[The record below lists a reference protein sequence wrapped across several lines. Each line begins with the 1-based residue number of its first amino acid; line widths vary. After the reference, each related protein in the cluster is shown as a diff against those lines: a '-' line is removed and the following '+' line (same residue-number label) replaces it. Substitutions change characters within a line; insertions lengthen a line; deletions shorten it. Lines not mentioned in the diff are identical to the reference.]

1 MKNKIKRV
9 CALLL
14 AIMMLMTTL
23 SANVFAGTIF
33 TGTKEDTIYLSW
45 QYYEY
50 DKTNKSYTAVSALE
64 EGKTYAARL
73 MFHNNP
79 ADEEQTIVGAS
90 LHTEYDVEVV
100 NIPDAGEATKRS
112 VFCKLAA
119 SFTPNND
126 GNGLLIA
133 TYATADGFWD
143 DGDIVT
149 DGYFFEARFTA
160 KKAATS
166 EELKTLFK
174 VSNESR
180 MFDVNKRSF
189 TIVECPAFV
198 ARVKDG
204 AADFFPTTT
213 AAKIAENL
221 VGEYIDENGNAT
233 AVSGIT
239 VTLPATGLV
248 EGKNVV
254 TASYNGYTCD
264 VTITVKPDTMTGIS
278 ITHEPNMSYNSG
290 DKLNLT
296 GLVVSAQYA
305 SGNTVELGSGV
316 YATDPAK
323 NTELT
328 VAEHNGKRITV
339 TVGSFTA
346 ETTGVLTVSPAN
358 ISGASIEDVGP
369 FEYTGEQI
377 KPEPAVSLN
386 GKELVKDTDY
396 TLSYDNNTNVTTEA
410 KVIVTAAG
418 TEYTGSAE
426 KTFEITK
433 ATGKL
438 TLKVNNEENAVTIT
452 YGDSITFTDGNG
464 IAIGGGNP
472 SDVVIYYK
480 TTDESTGTV
489 YDSTSTQLNV
499 GAYTFWAVR
508 SADDNHEAATS
519 NEVVVTIVPRTVTNP
534 ALTIEGFAKGSRKSD
549 LTFTNVTANLETP
562 TGYNCYEGTEATGN
576 PDNAGNFK
584 VGTTYSI
591 AITLHPAANYAF
603 DELDPGYLTVTIN
616 GGEEQEAKIEK
627 GPEFNGVSEYQ
638 AVVTATT
645 ADKDEPTLDLKD
657 LSATYGDKLLNLKL
671 DSCSASFN
679 GQPVEGTFA
688 WADEY
693 NAETPVG
700 DAGEQTFNVVFTP
713 AQQEVYATVTGTV
726 KVNVAKKQITFTKS
740 DYEWKSINDD
750 PYTLDD
756 YKAMCFQYDKNEHG
770 IEPTCTNND
779 ISDLVEFEVSSNN
792 KSTNVIAATVTA
804 KVLLK
809 DKYAKNYKF
818 DKDNTNI
825 QSATLKVLPIV
836 VNYDGE
842 YAHSVEVCYTTSSVD
857 IPLSAFGLPDEV
869 LNDTNNK
876 YWMRTDAVVAGDV
889 DVISGTPTS
898 FDEANRTLT
907 LNLKSSLTK
916 DDAGKTAS
924 VTLGLKVNNY
934 ETINPGVEEIAG
946 GEDKLF
952 ILKLT
957 VKIIEKEDAGLE
969 VFGIPKTMVYGDTV
983 RAGSPDGYYYTVK
996 KEGKN
1001 ATFSA
1006 MISDTAVVAFD
1017 DDEGLAAKGVGTA
1030 TITCTYESDTTFATK
1045 TFTINV
1051 TPKGLTANVSH
1062 DPITYGDAAPTTGYS
1077 VEFEG
1082 LVNNNEIAEDA
1093 YTVDTEYTKGCK
1105 VDNYKFTC
1113 VLDTDK
1119 IKNYTIG
1126 NVTGEL
1132 VVNPKSIAAPSVTIN
1147 NPTDKTYTGSP
1158 CVQGVSVKDSEAKLT
1173 VDDISVTYENNINV
1187 GTATIIYT
1195 GKNNYTGEIRK
1206 NFKIT
1211 EASITDDMIANIP
1224 SVTYDTKAHTPEV
1237 TVTFNGSKLTD
1248 ADYTVSYS
1256 EDCINAGTATVTV
1269 TGKGNF
1275 TGTAS
1280 KTFTINKAGLT
1291 LNPCTIS
1298 ELCTE
1303 TDLKTR
1309 TLPSDFFLAGETET
1323 GFSIKLTAVEGG
1335 DDIFAVAPAV
1345 VEGENKIT
1353 FRLKNEVGA
1362 ATFTVTVT
1370 PVSGNYNG
1378 GSYALTISTHDRT
1391 DVSGS
1396 ISFPDGSAVYTG
1408 TGIKYENATISGYS
1422 GTLRYGYTPNAS
1434 TGASLDASGLPLTV
1448 GTYTVAV
1455 TFNSDASFGYK
1466 TATFT
1471 ITKATPTGTPGYTK
1485 LETSGKTLADA
1496 KLTVGTIRPAGT
1508 IAWDLP
1514 LTTVLEDGK
1523 AYAWTFTPNDTH
1535 NYTILTGTLVP
1546 YVDDGMDYIPGVIG
1560 GNTGS
1565 FNFHDV
1571 SRLDYFYDAV
1581 KWAAENGIASGTGRY
1596 TFSPNAV
1603 CTRAQTVTFLWRAAG
1618 SPLPRYRVC
1627 PFTDV
1632 QPSDYYYNAVLWA
1645 VEQGITTGLNA
1656 TTFGPDVTVTR
1667 GQVATFLYR
1676 AASAAKPST
1685 FNPFTD
1691 VKTTAYNYNAILWA
1705 YDNRITTGTSDTT
1718 FSPDAYCT
1726 RAQIVTFLYRYYQ
1739 GR

>member
-1 MKNKIKRV
+1 
-9 CALLL
+9 
-14 AIMMLMTTL
+14 MMLMTTL

-180 MFDVNKRSF
+180 MFDVNKRLF

-616 GGEEQEAKIEK
+616 GEEQKAKIEK

-836 VNYDGE
+836 VEGTGE

-898 FDEANRTLT
+898 FVEATRTLT
-907 LNLKSSLTK
+907 LNLASLTK

-934 ETINPGVEEIAG
+934 ETTNTGVEEIAG
-946 GEDKLF
+946 GEEKLF

-1062 DPITYGDAAPTTGYS
+1062 DPIIYGDAAPTTGYS

-1082 LVNNNEIAEDA
+1082 LVNNDEIAEDA

-1147 NPTDKTYTGSP
+1147 DPTDKTYTGSP

-1224 SVTYDTKAHTPEV
+1224 SVTYNTKPHTPEV
-1237 TVTFNGSKLTD
+1237 TVTFEGSPLEAGK
-1248 ADYTVSYS
+1248 DYDVAYTNNIY
-1256 EDCINAGTATVTV
+1256 AGTATVTV

-1280 KTFTINKAGLT
+1280 KNFAIAQAYLSVENQTVTHFR
-1291 LNPCTIS
+1291 
-1298 ELCTE
+1298 TE
-1303 TDLKTR
+1303 TDAKSYAV
-1309 TLPSDFFLAGETET
+1309 PADMFLADEKET
-1323 GFSIKLTAVEGG
+1323 GFTITVTDYDG
-1335 DDIFAVAPAV
+1335 DEIFTTAPAV
-1345 VEGENKIT
+1345 NGTNVNYQLNGTVGTAFVEVKVKPDSSNYANASFTLTFVVNDKEN
-1353 FRLKNEVGA
+1353 
-1362 ATFTVTVT
+1362 
-1370 PVSGNYNG
+1370 
-1378 GSYALTISTHDRT
+1378 
-1391 DVSGS
+1391 VSGS

-1523 AYAWTFTPNDTH
+1523 AYAWTFTPADTH

-1581 KWAAENGIASGTGRY
+1581 KWAAENGIASGTGRH

-1632 QPSDYYYNAVLWA
+1632 KPSDYYYNAVLWA

-1691 VKTTAYNYNAILWA
+1691 VKTTAYNYDAILWA

>member
-1 MKNKIKRV
+1 MKVRLKRV
-9 CALLL
+9 LALLL
-14 AIMMLMTTL
+14 AAAMLASFCSVT
-23 SANVFAGTIF
+23 VFAGEVAK
-33 TGTKEDTIYLSW
+33 GTNGKTIYLNW
-45 QYYEY
+45 TYYS
-50 DKTNKSYTAVSALE
+50 DKKVTNKVDSLEADTEYYARLGFSGNPIDQGALASICSFSLYGSFDTEKIEAESILSGDVTIQKNIIGNEFNLQWASPDGIINEDEELLAQGCLARICFKTKRAVS
-64 EGKTYAARL
+64 
-73 MFHNNP
+73 
-79 ADEEQTIVGAS
+79 
-90 LHTEYDVEVV
+90 
-100 NIPDAGEATKRS
+100 
-112 VFCKLAA
+112 
-119 SFTPNND
+119 
-126 GNGLLIA
+126 
-133 TYATADGFWD
+133 
-143 DGDIVT
+143 
-149 DGYFFEARFTA
+149 
-160 KKAATS
+160 S
-166 EELKTLFK
+166 EELHGLFK
-174 VSNESR
+174 VNAKLSSGEETNIGDGVIGNPR
-180 MFDVNKRSF
+180 LF

-198 ARVKDG
+198 ARLADN
-204 AADFFPTTT
+204 APDFFPTTT
-213 AAKIAENL
+213 AEKIAENL

-233 AVSGIT
+233 AVSNFT

-426 KTFEITK
+426 KNFEIKK

-464 IAIGGGNP
+464 IAIGTDITIHYQMGE
-472 SDVVIYYK
+472 
-480 TTDESTGTV
+480 TTDAV
-489 YDSTSTQLNV
+489 YDTATTQLNV
-499 GAYTFWAVR
+499 GTYTFWAVR
-508 SADDNHEAATS
+508 SGDANHDEATS
-519 NEVVVTIVPRTVTNP
+519 NKVVVIIKQRNIASLDITVADQTYSGAAVKPDVTVRHGNIVLNEIDDYTLSGYDGNVNVTDNASVNVTGTGNYNGEATLTFKINPKNLGDISNSFTSIANLPDKGYTGEQIKPEVTEKTITIDSDTLEVRRDYEIIYGENTNAGTATVTVKPVDGSNYTFTQFTHEFQITKVKIQIVGADFIVAPLYEEEFDGTTTGGDPVPYFTYDGNEHGVKFVFNSTKVYNGKTLDQLINVAYVEKTYIGPVEQEWKYKAKDVATYNARVEFTPVDTENYEIYGANFKNLTWKIMPATITVNP
-534 ALTIEGFAKGSRKSD
+534 ADVPSLNVLCSELVNDEKRDYDYDLSWLGAVPSTVEIPSYEKFSYEALDTSALPK
-549 LTFTNVTANLETP
+549 LTFKNVTALAAGETGKV
-562 TGYNCYEGTEATGN
+562 TLLVKFRNYEDVTLTVDVNYINKKTVELTVADVEAVYGETYAPVVLLDGK
-576 PDNAGNFK
+576 D
-584 VGTTYSI
+584 VTTDCTITYS
-591 AITLHPAANYAF
+591 P
-603 DELDPGYLTVTIN
+603 
-616 GGEEQEAKIEK
+616 
-627 GPEFNGVSEYQ
+627 
-638 AVVTATT
+638 
-645 ADKDEPTLDLKD
+645 
-657 LSATYGDKLLNLKL
+657 SAPK
-671 DSCSASFN
+671 
-679 GQPVEGTFA
+679 
-688 WADEY
+688 
-693 NAETPVG
+693 
-700 DAGEQTFNVVFTP
+700 NV
-713 AQQEVYATVTGTV
+713 
-726 KVNVAKKQITFTKS
+726 
-740 DYEWKSINDD
+740 
-750 PYTLDD
+750 
-756 YKAMCFQYDKNEHG
+756 
-770 IEPTCTNND
+770 
-779 ISDLVEFEVSSNN
+779 
-792 KSTNVIAATVTA
+792 
-804 KVLLK
+804 
-809 DKYAKNYKF
+809 
-818 DKDNTNI
+818 
-825 QSATLKVLPIV
+825 
-836 VNYDGE
+836 GE
-842 YAHSVEVCYTTSSVD
+842 YTITVSYSDSVAEGEY
-857 IPLSAFGLPDEV
+857 
-869 LNDTNNK
+869 
-876 YWMRTDAVVAGDV
+876 
-889 DVISGTPTS
+889 
-898 FDEANRTLT
+898 
-907 LNLKSSLTK
+907 
-916 DDAGKTAS
+916 
-924 VTLGLKVNNY
+924 
-934 ETINPGVEEIAG
+934 PGH
-946 GEDKLF
+946 
-952 ILKLT
+952 
-957 VKIIEKEDAGLE
+957 
-969 VFGIPKTMVYGDTV
+969 
-983 RAGSPDGYYYTVK
+983 
-996 KEGKN
+996 
-1001 ATFSA
+1001 
-1006 MISDTAVVAFD
+1006 
-1017 DDEGLAAKGVGTA
+1017 VGTA
-1030 TITCTYESDTTFATK
+1030 TAK
-1045 TFTINV
+1045 LTI

-1062 DPITYGDAAPTTGYS
+1062 DPIIYGDAAPTTGYS

-1082 LVNNNEIAEDA
+1082 LVNNDEIAEDA

-1147 NPTDKTYTGSP
+1147 DPTDKTYTGSP

-1211 EASITDDMIANIP
+1211 EASITDDMIANIS
-1224 SVTYDTKAHTPEV
+1224 SVTYNTRAHTPEV
-1237 TVTFNGSKLTD
+1237 TVAISGRTLEADK
-1248 ADYTVSYS
+1248 DYTVSYAS
-1256 EDCINAGTATVTV
+1256 NINAGTATVTV

-1408 TGIKYENATISGYS
+1408 TGIKYENATISGHS

-1523 AYAWTFTPNDTH
+1523 AYAWTFTPADTH

-1571 SRLDYFYDAV
+1571 SRFDYFYDAV

-1632 QPSDYYYNAVLWA
+1632 NPRDYYYDAVLWA

-1676 AASAAKPST
+1676 AASAAKPNT
-1685 FNPFTD
+1685 FSPFTD

-1726 RAQIVTFLYRYYQ
+1726 RAQIVTFLYRTMK
-1739 GR
+1739 

>member
-1 MKNKIKRV
+1 MKRIISLILTVALILSIAILPAAANDKPDVELDVVSFTDDGNTFKEVAPGKESYSKGDKIAVRIRFV
-9 CALLL
+9 NDGTERYLSNYDFFVSYDATALKPYTFTSGRKTIGPAVSPDASAMVESKQTEIGKVLIKGINFNVTIPANETATL
-14 AIMMLMTTL
+14 AWIMFTVENETGAEEVETAAYDVSLYGEDNEIGFYIEDVDFAPIEGIAYNGKKTQVSVNGVAPTIGKVTIAPNATTGYASGEEFTL
-23 SANVFAGTIF
+23 SAESGSGKDITSFVSFKIQKEGTDYPANAGLTIDGAKLKVESTGVLANAGTYTVVAVPNGSDCTGSESAEF
-33 TGTKEDTIYLSW
+33 TITQKTITAPTVTIVGFGKGVAVGDVKYSANDLNAVPLW
-45 QYYEY
+45 YEGEG
-50 DKTNKSYTAVSALE
+50 DPSTLTAVSAAD
-64 EGKTYAARL
+64 KFKADTTYTL
-73 MFHNNP
+73 VLTLTP
-79 ADEEQTIVGAS
+79 A
-90 LHTEYDVEVV
+90 
-100 NIPDAGEATKRS
+100 
-112 VFCKLAA
+112 
-119 SFTPNND
+119 ND
-126 GNGLLIA
+126 NYVL
-133 TYATADGFWD
+133 D
-143 DGDIVT
+143 
-149 DGYFFEARFTA
+149 
-160 KKAATS
+160 S
-166 EELKTLFK
+166 
-174 VSNESR
+174 
-180 MFDVNKRSF
+180 
-189 TIVECPAFV
+189 
-198 ARVKDG
+198 
-204 AADFFPTTT
+204 
-213 AAKIAENL
+213 
-221 VGEYIDENGNAT
+221 
-233 AVSGIT
+233 
-239 VTLPATGLV
+239 
-248 EGKNVV
+248 
-254 TASYNGYTCD
+254 
-264 VTITVKPDTMTGIS
+264 DT
-278 ITHEPNMSYNSG
+278 
-290 DKLNLT
+290 
-296 GLVVSAQYA
+296 
-305 SGNTVELGSGV
+305 
-316 YATDPAK
+316 
-323 NTELT
+323 
-328 VAEHNGKRITV
+328 TV
-339 TVGSFTA
+339 TVKNF
-346 ETTGVLTVSPAN
+346 
-358 ISGASIEDVGP
+358 
-369 FEYTGEQI
+369 GE
-377 KPEPAVSLN
+377 E
-386 GKELVKDTDY
+386 
-396 TLSYDNNTNVTTEA
+396 
-410 KVIVTAAG
+410 
-418 TEYTGSAE
+418 
-426 KTFEITK
+426 
-433 ATGKL
+433 
-438 TLKVNNEENAVTIT
+438 
-452 YGDSITFTDGNG
+452 
-464 IAIGGGNP
+464 
-472 SDVVIYYK
+472 
-480 TTDESTGTV
+480 
-489 YDSTSTQLNV
+489 
-499 GAYTFWAVR
+499 
-508 SADDNHEAATS
+508 
-519 NEVVVTIVPRTVTNP
+519 RTV
-534 ALTIEGFAKGSRKSD
+534 ALNSGVAVIAAK
-549 LTFTNVTANLETP
+549 
-562 TGYNCYEGTEATGN
+562 
-576 PDNAGNFK
+576 
-584 VGTTYSI
+584 
-591 AITLHPAANYAF
+591 
-603 DELDPGYLTVTIN
+603 
-616 GGEEQEAKIEK
+616 
-627 GPEFNGVSEYQ
+627 
-638 AVVTATT
+638 T

-809 DKYAKNYKF
+809 DEYAKNYKF

-842 YAHSVEVCYTTSSVD
+842 YVHSVEVCYTTSSVD
-857 IPLSAFGLPDEV
+857 IPLSEFGLPDEV

-952 ILKLT
+952 ILKLN
-957 VKIIEKEDAGLE
+957 VKIIEKEDAGLTIT
-969 VFGIPKTMVYGDTV
+969 GIPESLVYG
-983 RAGSPDGYYYTVK
+983 
-996 KEGKN
+996 E
-1001 ATFSA
+1001 SA
-1006 MISDTAVVAFD
+1006 EWSYNVTNPGENGRISDSVTPAGILNNDPHKLTAI
-1017 DDEGLAAKGVGTA
+1017 GVGEATV
-1030 TITCTYESDTTFATK
+1030 TITYSSDTTYAQEK
-1045 TFTINV
+1045 FTITV
-1051 TPKGLTANVSH
+1051 TPKPLTAAVSH
-1062 DPITYGDAAPTTGYS
+1062 APITYGDPAPTEGYT
-1077 VEFEG
+1077 VEFNG
-1082 LVNNNEIAEDA
+1082 LLTGDVLADTD
-1093 YTVDTEYTKGCK
+1093 YTVGTA
-1105 VDNYKFTC
+1105 YKQGDPVGKYAFTC
-1113 VLDTDK
+1113 VLNSETV
-1119 IKNYTIG
+1119 KNYKLDTV
-1126 NVTGEL
+1126 NGEL
-1132 VVNPKSIAAPSVTIN
+1132 VVNKKELTDGDVTVTVLGETPVYDGSEKKPAVEVKYGETTLAAADYTVSYSNNVNAGVNTASVT
-1147 NPTDKTYTGSP
+1147 
-1158 CVQGVSVKDSEAKLT
+1158 
-1173 VDDISVTYENNINV
+1173 VTSNDNSSYKF
-1187 GTATIIYT
+1187 TAT
-1195 GKNNYTGEIRK
+1195 K
-1206 NFKIT
+1206 NFTI
-1211 EASITDDMIANIP
+1211 APAPISGAMIVNIP

-1248 ADYTVSYS
+1248 ADYTVSYG
-1256 EDCINAGTATVTV
+1256 EDCINAGTVTVTV
-1269 TGKGNF
+1269 TAKENGNF
-1275 TGTAS
+1275 TGM
-1280 KTFTINKAGLT
+1280 KTTTFEIKKANLT
-1291 LNPCTIS
+1291 LSPYTIS
-1298 ELCTE
+1298 KLCTE
-1303 TDLKTR
+1303 TEATTE

-1323 GFSIKLTAVEGG
+1323 GFSIALSVRNVL
-1335 DDIFAVAPAV
+1335 DIFAKEPEV
-1345 VEGENKIT
+1345 VSGENKIT
-1353 FRLKNEVGA
+1353 YQLNGKVGEA
-1362 ATFTVTVT
+1362 SYFVTVT
-1370 PVSGNYNG
+1370 PVSHNYNVG
-1378 GSYALTISTHDRT
+1378 EYDLKIETYDRT
-1391 DVSGS
+1391 NISGS

-1485 LETSGKTLADA
+1485 LESSGKTLADA
-1496 KLTVGTIRPAGT
+1496 KLNVGTIRPAGT

-1571 SRLDYFYDAV
+1571 SRFDYFYDAV

-1632 QPSDYYYNAVLWA
+1632 NPRDYYYDAVLWA

-1676 AASAAKPST
+1676 AASAAKPNT
-1685 FNPFTD
+1685 FSPFTD
-1691 VKTTAYNYNAILWA
+1691 VKTTAYNYDAILWA

>member
-79 ADEEQTIVGAS
+79 ANEEQTIVGAS

-616 GGEEQEAKIEK
+616 GEEQKAKIEK

-836 VNYDGE
+836 VEGTGE

-898 FDEANRTLT
+898 FVEATRTLT
-907 LNLKSSLTK
+907 LNLASLTK

-934 ETINPGVEEIAG
+934 ETTNTGVEEIAG
-946 GEDKLF
+946 GEEKLF

-1062 DPITYGDAAPTTGYS
+1062 DPIIYGDAAPTTGYS

-1082 LVNNNEIAEDA
+1082 LVNNDEIAEDA

-1147 NPTDKTYTGSP
+1147 DPTDKTYTGSP

-1224 SVTYDTKAHTPEV
+1224 SVTYNTKPHTPEV
-1237 TVTFNGSKLTD
+1237 TVTFEGSPLEAGK
-1248 ADYTVSYS
+1248 DYDVAYTNNIY
-1256 EDCINAGTATVTV
+1256 AGTATVTV

-1280 KTFTINKAGLT
+1280 KNFAIAQAYLSVENQTVTHFR
-1291 LNPCTIS
+1291 
-1298 ELCTE
+1298 TE
-1303 TDLKTR
+1303 TDAKSYAV
-1309 TLPSDFFLAGETET
+1309 PADMFLADEKET
-1323 GFSIKLTAVEGG
+1323 GFTITVTDYDG
-1335 DDIFAVAPAV
+1335 DEIFTTAPAV
-1345 VEGENKIT
+1345 NGTNVNYQLNGTVGTAFVEVKVKPDSSNYANASFTLTFVVNDKEN
-1353 FRLKNEVGA
+1353 
-1362 ATFTVTVT
+1362 
-1370 PVSGNYNG
+1370 
-1378 GSYALTISTHDRT
+1378 
-1391 DVSGS
+1391 VSGS

-1485 LETSGKTLADA
+1485 LETNGKTLADA

-1632 QPSDYYYNAVLWA
+1632 KPSDYYYNAVLWA

-1691 VKTTAYNYNAILWA
+1691 VKTTAYNYDAILWA

>member
-1 MKNKIKRV
+1 MKRV
-9 CALLL
+9 ISLVL
-14 AIMMLMTTL
+14 AILMLVTVTAVPVSAAEKEASISLSVVPVTIENKTMTEITGEGHEYTADSYFLVKVNLENGAAERYIQGVQLSVNYDPDAVVPYRFNSSSGSVGYGIAPAGFSGSVESAITSEGTVQIGLMTSGWIYVDANATAHIASFLFQVKSTAETGSYEFAINTEAETIIEALVDPDGTRTAYIDCDYSEAKYDLAIKGATPTLASVSIDETEAEYASGKELTL
-23 SANVFAGTIF
+23 SAKSASDKDLTDFVTFTIKDY
-33 TGTKEDTIYLSW
+33 TGDGLAI
-45 QYYEY
+45 
-50 DKTNKSYTAVSALE
+50 DGNKLTVSAE
-64 EGKTYAARL
+64 
-73 MFHNNP
+73 NP
-79 ADEEQTIVGAS
+79 ANVGIY
-90 LHTEYDVEVV
+90 TVV
-100 NIPDAGEATKRS
+100 ATPDGTN
-112 VFCKLAA
+112 CKLAEGA
-119 SFTPNND
+119 SAPE
-126 GNGLLIA
+126 A
-133 TYATADGFWD
+133 T
-143 DGDIVT
+143 
-149 DGYFFEARFTA
+149 
-160 KKAATS
+160 
-166 EELKTLFK
+166 
-174 VSNESR
+174 
-180 MFDVNKRSF
+180 F
-189 TIVECPAFV
+189 TIIP
-198 ARVKDG
+198 K
-204 AADFFPTTT
+204 
-213 AAKIAENL
+213 KI
-221 VGEYIDENGNAT
+221 
-233 AVSGIT
+233 
-239 VTLPATGLV
+239 
-248 EGKNVV
+248 
-254 TASYNGYTCD
+254 
-264 VTITVKPDTMTGIS
+264 
-278 ITHEPNMSYNSG
+278 
-290 DKLNLT
+290 
-296 GLVVSAQYA
+296 
-305 SGNTVELGSGV
+305 
-316 YATDPAK
+316 
-323 NTELT
+323 
-328 VAEHNGKRITV
+328 
-339 TVGSFTA
+339 
-346 ETTGVLTVSPAN
+346 
-358 ISGASIEDVGP
+358 
-369 FEYTGEQI
+369 
-377 KPEPAVSLN
+377 
-386 GKELVKDTDY
+386 
-396 TLSYDNNTNVTTEA
+396 
-410 KVIVTAAG
+410 
-418 TEYTGSAE
+418 
-426 KTFEITK
+426 
-433 ATGKL
+433 
-438 TLKVNNEENAVTIT
+438 
-452 YGDSITFTDGNG
+452 
-464 IAIGGGNP
+464 
-472 SDVVIYYK
+472 
-480 TTDESTGTV
+480 
-489 YDSTSTQLNV
+489 
-499 GAYTFWAVR
+499 
-508 SADDNHEAATS
+508 
-519 NEVVVTIVPRTVTNP
+519 TNP
-534 ALTIEGFAKGSRKSD
+534 KVAITGFAKGNDIHWD
-549 LTFTNVTANLETP
+549 LKIEPKDTAGLISN
-562 TGYNCYEGTEATGN
+562 GVNCYEGPEVTDKPTNSGKFK
-576 PDNAGNFK
+576 PD
-584 VGTTYSI
+584 TTYTF
-591 AITLHPAANYAF
+591 AITLDAMENY
-603 DELDPGYLTVTIN
+603 ELGEGTLTYTIN
-616 GGEEQEAKIEK
+616 GGEETTTPIVEK
-627 GPEFNGVSEYQ
+627 NDFGTPYYQ

-645 ADKDEPTLDLKD
+645 AGLDSPTLALDKLN
-657 LSATYGDKLLNLKL
+657 ATYGDLLSSLIPNGT
-671 DSCSASFN
+671 ATFN
-679 GQPVEGTFA
+679 GQTVAGTFA
-688 WADEY
+688 WADKYDE
-693 NAETPVG
+693 NTTVG

-842 YAHSVEVCYTTSSVD
+842 YVHSVEVCYTTSSVN
-857 IPLSAFGLPDEV
+857 IPLSAFDLPENV
-869 LNDTNNK
+869 LTDTNNK
-876 YWMRTDAVVAGDV
+876 YWMRNEAVVVDEG
-889 DVISGTPTS
+889 DVISGTPTA
-898 FDEANRTLT
+898 FDDTTLTLT
-907 LNLKSSLTK
+907 LNLKNSLTK
-916 DDAGKTAS
+916 ADANKTAT

-934 ETINPGVEEIAG
+934 NTTNEGVEGIAD
-946 GEDKLF
+946 GENNLF
-952 ILKLT
+952 ILKLN

-1062 DPITYGDAAPTTGYS
+1062 DPIIYGDAAPTTGYS

-1082 LVNNNEIAEDA
+1082 LVNNDEIAEDA

-1147 NPTDKTYTGSP
+1147 DPTDKTYTGSP

-1224 SVTYDTKAHTPEV
+1224 SVTYNTKPHTPEV
-1237 TVTFNGSKLTD
+1237 TVTFEGSPLEAGK
-1248 ADYTVSYS
+1248 DYDVAYTNNIY
-1256 EDCINAGTATVTV
+1256 AGTATVTV

-1391 DVSGS
+1391 DVSGC

-1408 TGIKYENATISGYS
+1408 AGIKYENATISGYS

-1485 LETSGKTLADA
+1485 IETSGKTLADA

-1508 IAWDLP
+1508 IAWDMP

-1523 AYAWTFTPNDTH
+1523 AYAWTFTPADTH

>member
-1 MKNKIKRV
+1 
-9 CALLL
+9 
-14 AIMMLMTTL
+14 MMLMSTL
-23 SANVFAGTIF
+23 SLNVFAGSVIP
-33 TGTKEDTIYLSW
+33 GTKDEKIHLGWKYF
-45 QYYEY
+45 EY
-50 DKTNKSYTAVSALE
+50 DEDNEAAGAAVQALE
-64 EGKTYAARL
+64 AGKTYCVRL
-73 MFHNNP
+73 AFFDNP
-79 ADEEQTIVGAS
+79 SDENSTVTGATISVR
-90 LHTEYDVEVV
+90 YDAEAV
-100 NIPDAGEATKRS
+100 NIPDTGEATVNS
-112 VFCKLAA
+112 VFYEYQGT
-119 SFTPNND
+119 FIPNND
-126 GNGLLIA
+126 GNGLLTITLA
-133 TYATADGFWD
+133 TTSGIRTNRGKLVTAGN
-143 DGDIVT
+143 
-149 DGYFFEARFTA
+149 FFEAVFEA
-160 KKAATS
+160 KKTVT
-166 EELKTLFK
+166 EDELKTLFHLG
-174 VSNESR
+174 SETN
-180 MFDVNKRSF
+180 MIFDVNEKDF
-189 TIVECPAFV
+189 TIVECPAFT

-221 VGEYIDENGNAT
+221 VGEYIDENGNVT
-233 AVSGIT
+233 AVSDFT

-464 IAIGGGNP
+464 IAIGGVNP

-519 NEVVVTIVPRTVTNP
+519 NEVVVTIVSRPITNP
-534 ALTIEGFAKGSRKSD
+534 VVTITNFVKGEKAFDLDVDTTTPGLRVGYSCYDPDGNRLGSTDKFKADTTYTIEIGLEAYENYVIDTTQK
-549 LTFTNVTANLETP
+549 LT
-562 TGYNCYEGTEATGN
+562 Y
-576 PDNAGNFK
+576 
-584 VGTTYSI
+584 
-591 AITLHPAANYAF
+591 
-603 DELDPGYLTVTIN
+603 TIN
-616 GGEEQEAKIEK
+616 GGESLTADIVEGI
-627 GPEFNGVSEYQ
+627 PVNGVTTYK

-645 ADKDEPTLDLKD
+645 AGKDTLAVLLTPDTTPNAHYGMKLSD
-657 LSATYGDKLLNLKL
+657 LSFTGGAVIVAGDANKTPVDGHFEWVNPNEDVGDPTVYDGTSEPYGRAFAAKFVPTDSENYAELSLNVRVHVHKATISIADIKDWDYTEAFQYDGTEHKVELVIPADLQGKIKVDYENNTATDVNTYKAAATISAVDDAHYAIYESVTTRELDWAIVKGDLAPTDAEKSVLFGTKEVTVTPADFGLTQDGIKIKVTYAGNSLITGYLPSDDMRSVTFMLRDTDKTDAANNASDTATLKFSSANYNETSGNTLTIKIINKRTDTEKLQIDVPATVTYGDTVTPSVGESKPAGAGDVTFKFFDKDNHEVLTT
-671 DSCSASFN
+671 A
-679 GQPVEGTFA
+679 QPF
-688 WADEY
+688 
-693 NAETPVG
+693 
-700 DAGEQTFNVVFTP
+700 DAGTYKVTASCESESTIYTAEATFTVEPREIEAKDVAFDKELTYTGNELTQTVTVTVNGKTLTVGKDYTVSGLTGTEP
-713 AQQEVYATVTGTV
+713 GSYPVTVTGTGNYTG
-726 KVNVAKKQITFTKS
+726 KVTKS
-740 DYEWKSINDD
+740 FTISKAQISSAAITYDAGPYGYTGKEWKPEVAVSFNDAALTADTDYTVSYENNIN
-750 PYTLDD
+750 
-756 YKAMCFQYDKNEHG
+756 AG
-770 IEPTCTNND
+770 
-779 ISDLVEFEVSSNN
+779 
-792 KSTNVIAATVTA
+792 TA
-804 KVLLK
+804 KIII
-809 DKYAKNYKF
+809 
-818 DKDNTNI
+818 TGI
-825 QSATLKVLPIV
+825 
-836 VNYDGE
+836 
-842 YAHSVEVCYTTSSVD
+842 
-857 IPLSAFGLPDEV
+857 
-869 LNDTNNK
+869 
-876 YWMRTDAVVAGDV
+876 GDHF
-889 DVISGTPTS
+889 T
-898 FDEANRTLT
+898 
-907 LNLKSSLTK
+907 
-916 DDAGKTAS
+916 
-924 VTLGLKVNNY
+924 
-934 ETINPGVEEIAG
+934 
-946 GEDKLF
+946 
-952 ILKLT
+952 
-957 VKIIEKEDAGLE
+957 
-969 VFGIPKTMVYGDTV
+969 
-983 RAGSPDGYYYTVK
+983 GST
-996 KEGKN
+996 E
-1001 ATFSA
+1001 
-1006 MISDTAVVAFD
+1006 
-1017 DDEGLAAKGVGTA
+1017 
-1030 TITCTYESDTTFATK
+1030 K
-1045 TFTINV
+1045 TFTINSAEISGC
-1051 TPKGLTANVSH
+1051 TFA
-1062 DPITYGDAAPTTGYS
+1062 PIAD
-1077 VEFEG
+1077 
-1082 LVNNNEIAEDA
+1082 
-1093 YTVDTEYTKGCK
+1093 
-1105 VDNYKFTC
+1105 
-1113 VLDTDK
+1113 
-1119 IKNYTIG
+1119 
-1126 NVTGEL
+1126 
-1132 VVNPKSIAAPSVTIN
+1132 
-1147 NPTDKTYTGSP
+1147 
-1158 CVQGVSVKDSEAKLT
+1158 
-1173 VDDISVTYENNINV
+1173 VTYN
-1187 GTATIIYT
+1187 T
-1195 GKNNYTGEIRK
+1195 R
-1206 NFKIT
+1206 
-1211 EASITDDMIANIP
+1211 
-1224 SVTYDTKAHTPEV
+1224 AHTPEV
-1237 TVTFNGSKLTD
+1237 TVRFNGSKLTD

-1256 EDCINAGTATVTV
+1256 EDCINAGTVTVTV

-1303 TDLKTR
+1303 TDLKIR

-1496 KLTVGTIRPAGT
+1496 RLTVGTIRPAGT

-1656 TTFGPDVTVTR
+1656 NTFGPDVTVTR

-1676 AASAAKPST
+1676 AASAAKPNT
-1685 FNPFTD
+1685 FSPFTD
-1691 VKTTAYNYNAILWA
+1691 VKTTAYNYDAILWA

>member
-1 MKNKIKRV
+1 
-9 CALLL
+9 
-14 AIMMLMTTL
+14 MMLMSTL
-23 SANVFAGTIF
+23 SLNVFAGSVIP
-33 TGTKEDTIYLSW
+33 GTKDEKIHLGWKYF
-45 QYYEY
+45 EY
-50 DKTNKSYTAVSALE
+50 DEDNEAAGAAVQALE
-64 EGKTYAARL
+64 AGKTYCVRL
-73 MFHNNP
+73 AFFDNP
-79 ADEEQTIVGAS
+79 SDENSTVTGATISVR
-90 LHTEYDVEVV
+90 YDAEAV
-100 NIPDAGEATKRS
+100 NIPDTGEATVNS
-112 VFCKLAA
+112 VFYEYQGT
-119 SFTPNND
+119 FIPNND
-126 GNGLLIA
+126 GNGLLTITLA
-133 TYATADGFWD
+133 TTSGIRTNRGKLVTAGN
-143 DGDIVT
+143 
-149 DGYFFEARFTA
+149 FFEAVFEA
-160 KKAATS
+160 KKTVT
-166 EELKTLFK
+166 EDELKTLFHLG
-174 VSNESR
+174 SETN
-180 MFDVNKRSF
+180 MIFDVNEKDF
-189 TIVECPAFV
+189 TIVECPAFT

-221 VGEYIDENGNAT
+221 VGEYIDENDNVT
-233 AVSGIT
+233 AVSDFT

-464 IAIGGGNP
+464 IAIGGVNP

-519 NEVVVTIVPRTVTNP
+519 NEVVVTIVSRPITNP
-534 ALTIEGFAKGSRKSD
+534 VVTITNFVKGEKAFDLDVDTTTPGLRVGYSCYDPDGNRLGSTDKFKADTTYTIEIGLEAYENYVIDTTQK
-549 LTFTNVTANLETP
+549 LT
-562 TGYNCYEGTEATGN
+562 Y
-576 PDNAGNFK
+576 
-584 VGTTYSI
+584 
-591 AITLHPAANYAF
+591 
-603 DELDPGYLTVTIN
+603 TIN
-616 GGEEQEAKIEK
+616 GGESLTADIVEGI
-627 GPEFNGVSEYQ
+627 PVNGVTTYK

-645 ADKDEPTLDLKD
+645 AGKDTLAVLLTPDTTPNAHYGMKLSD
-657 LSATYGDKLLNLKL
+657 LSFTGGAVIVAGDANKTPVDGHFEWVNPNEDVGDPTVYDGTSEPYGRAFAAKFVPTDSENYAELSLNVRVHVHKATISIADIKDWDYTEAFQYDGTEHKVELVIPADLQGKIKVDYENNTATDVNTYKAAATISAVDDAHYAIYESVTTRELDWAIVKGDLAPTDAEKSVLFGTKEVTVTPADFGLTQDGIKIEVTYAGNSLITGYLPSDDMRSVTFMLRDTDKTDAANNASDTATLKFSSANYNETSGNTLTIKIINKRTDTEKLQIDVPATVTYGDTVTPSVGESKPAGAGDVTFKFFDKDNHEVLTT
-671 DSCSASFN
+671 A
-679 GQPVEGTFA
+679 QPF
-688 WADEY
+688 
-693 NAETPVG
+693 
-700 DAGEQTFNVVFTP
+700 DAGTYKVTASCESESTIYTAEATFTVEPREIEAKDVAFDKELTYTGNELTQTVTVTVNGKTLTVGKDYTVSGLTGTEP
-713 AQQEVYATVTGTV
+713 GSYPVTVTGTGNYTG
-726 KVNVAKKQITFTKS
+726 KVTKS
-740 DYEWKSINDD
+740 FTISKAQISSAAITYDAGPYGYTGKEWKPEVAVSFNDAALTADTDYTVSYENNIN
-750 PYTLDD
+750 
-756 YKAMCFQYDKNEHG
+756 AG
-770 IEPTCTNND
+770 
-779 ISDLVEFEVSSNN
+779 
-792 KSTNVIAATVTA
+792 TA
-804 KVLLK
+804 KIII
-809 DKYAKNYKF
+809 
-818 DKDNTNI
+818 TGI
-825 QSATLKVLPIV
+825 
-836 VNYDGE
+836 
-842 YAHSVEVCYTTSSVD
+842 
-857 IPLSAFGLPDEV
+857 
-869 LNDTNNK
+869 
-876 YWMRTDAVVAGDV
+876 GDHF
-889 DVISGTPTS
+889 T
-898 FDEANRTLT
+898 
-907 LNLKSSLTK
+907 
-916 DDAGKTAS
+916 
-924 VTLGLKVNNY
+924 
-934 ETINPGVEEIAG
+934 
-946 GEDKLF
+946 
-952 ILKLT
+952 
-957 VKIIEKEDAGLE
+957 
-969 VFGIPKTMVYGDTV
+969 
-983 RAGSPDGYYYTVK
+983 GST
-996 KEGKN
+996 E
-1001 ATFSA
+1001 
-1006 MISDTAVVAFD
+1006 
-1017 DDEGLAAKGVGTA
+1017 
-1030 TITCTYESDTTFATK
+1030 K
-1045 TFTINV
+1045 TFTINSAEISGC
-1051 TPKGLTANVSH
+1051 TFA
-1062 DPITYGDAAPTTGYS
+1062 PIAD
-1077 VEFEG
+1077 
-1082 LVNNNEIAEDA
+1082 
-1093 YTVDTEYTKGCK
+1093 
-1105 VDNYKFTC
+1105 
-1113 VLDTDK
+1113 
-1119 IKNYTIG
+1119 
-1126 NVTGEL
+1126 
-1132 VVNPKSIAAPSVTIN
+1132 
-1147 NPTDKTYTGSP
+1147 
-1158 CVQGVSVKDSEAKLT
+1158 
-1173 VDDISVTYENNINV
+1173 VTYN
-1187 GTATIIYT
+1187 T
-1195 GKNNYTGEIRK
+1195 R
-1206 NFKIT
+1206 
-1211 EASITDDMIANIP
+1211 
-1224 SVTYDTKAHTPEV
+1224 AHTPEV
-1237 TVTFNGSKLTD
+1237 TVRFNGSKLTD

-1256 EDCINAGTATVTV
+1256 EDCINAGTVTVTV

-1535 NYTILTGTLVP
+1535 NYAILTGTLVP

-1571 SRLDYFYDAV
+1571 SRFDYFYDAV

-1656 TTFGPDVTVTR
+1656 NTFGPDVTVTR

-1691 VKTTAYNYNAILWA
+1691 VKTTAYNYGAILWA

>member
-1 MKNKIKRV
+1 MKRLISLILAV
-9 CALLL
+9 ALLL
-14 AIMMLMTTL
+14 SLAPAVFADGEEAGGVALAFGTIREIEQDVYDTTDKVKYYAIPVVVKNTTSEEIMLNALQCIFNYDESGLAPANIQADEYSFIDPITFSSKPVSEWESKDGNAANGLITVIAATTKSNYYVRVKAGQERVLFELNLARVNDVENGDYNVTFADPYLNDDGKRMQNKIGYDDTDIQISYSQSEGNLDLTDEEKITITDGKAPVLASVAVDKDEVGYASGDVITL
-23 SANVFAGTIF
+23 SA
-33 TGTKEDTIYLSW
+33 
-45 QYYEY
+45 
-50 DKTNKSYTAVSALE
+50 KS
-64 EGKTYAARL
+64 
-73 MFHNNP
+73 
-79 ADEEQTIVGAS
+79 AS
-90 LHTEYDVEVV
+90 
-100 NIPDAGEATKRS
+100 G
-112 VFCKLAA
+112 
-119 SFTPNND
+119 ND
-126 GNGLLIA
+126 I
-133 TYATADGFWD
+133 
-143 DGDIVT
+143 
-149 DGYFFEARFTA
+149 
-160 KKAATS
+160 
-166 EELKTLFK
+166 
-174 VSNESR
+174 
-180 MFDVNKRSF
+180 
-189 TIVECPAFV
+189 
-198 ARVKDG
+198 
-204 AADFFPTTT
+204 
-213 AAKIAENL
+213 
-221 VGEYIDENGNAT
+221 
-233 AVSGIT
+233 
-239 VTLPATGLV
+239 TGLV
-248 EGKNVV
+248 SFSIKD
-254 TASYNGYTCD
+254 YT
-264 VTITVKPDTMTGIS
+264 G
-278 ITHEPNMSYNSG
+278 
-290 DKLNLT
+290 T
-296 GLVVSAQYA
+296 GLEIT
-305 SGNTVELGSGV
+305 GNQ
-316 YATDPAK
+316 
-323 NTELT
+323 
-328 VAEHNGKRITV
+328 
-339 TVGSFTA
+339 
-346 ETTGVLTVSPAN
+346 LTVSDENPAN
-358 ISGASIEDVGP
+358 VGT
-369 FEYTGEQI
+369 YT
-377 KPEPAVSLN
+377 
-386 GKELVKDTDY
+386 
-396 TLSYDNNTNVTTEA
+396 
-410 KVIVTAAG
+410 VTATPEGNGCTAG
-418 TEYTGSAE
+418 
-426 KTFEITK
+426 
-433 ATGKL
+433 
-438 TLKVNNEENAVTIT
+438 ENVETA
-452 YGDSITFTDGNG
+452 TFT
-464 IAIGGGNP
+464 IAP
-472 SDVVIYYK
+472 K
-480 TTDESTGTV
+480 
-489 YDSTSTQLNV
+489 
-499 GAYTFWAVR
+499 
-508 SADDNHEAATS
+508 
-519 NEVVVTIVPRTVTNP
+519 TVTNP
-534 ALTIEGFAKGSRKSD
+534 TLTVVGFGKGQAKGF
-549 LTFTNVTANLETP
+549 LTFEDVTGGLAVP
-562 TGYNCYEGTEATGN
+562 TGYRCYKGAEATGN
-576 PDNAGNFK
+576 LDHEGNFEA
-584 VGTTYSI
+584 GTTYTI

-616 GGEEQEAKIEK
+616 GEEQKAKIEK

-657 LSATYGDKLLNLKL
+657 ISATYGDKLLNLKL

-809 DKYAKNYKF
+809 DEYAKNYKF

-836 VNYDGE
+836 VEGTGE
-842 YAHSVEVCYTTSSVD
+842 YTHSVEVCYTTSSVD
-857 IPLSAFGLPDEV
+857 IPLSEFGLPDEV

-1082 LVNNNEIAEDA
+1082 LVNNDEIAEDA

-1173 VDDISVTYENNINV
+1173 FDDISVTYENNINV

-1224 SVTYDTKAHTPEV
+1224 SVTYNTRAHTPDV
-1237 TVTFNGSKLTD
+1237 TVTFEGSTLEAGK
-1248 ADYTVSYS
+1248 DYDVAYTNN
-1256 EDCINAGTATVTV
+1256 INAGTATVTV

-1353 FRLKNEVGA
+1353 FKLKNEVGA

-1485 LETSGKTLADA
+1485 IETSGKTLADA

-1508 IAWDLP
+1508 IAWDMP

-1523 AYAWTFTPNDTH
+1523 AYAWTFTPADTH

>member
-1 MKNKIKRV
+1 MMKRNI
-9 CALLL
+9 ALLL
-14 AIMMLMTTL
+14 IAALLASFLILPVSAAEIPEIKLSVVPFTEDAENGTIIEGTAKETYKAGDVVACKVEFVNNDVVRWLNTFAIDLMYDNTKLSPYSFL
-23 SANVFAGTIF
+23 SA
-33 TGTKEDTIYLSW
+33 
-45 QYYEY
+45 
-50 DKTNKSYTAVSALE
+50 
-64 EGKTYAARL
+64 
-73 MFHNNP
+73 
-79 ADEEQTIVGAS
+79 DE
-90 LHTEYDVEVV
+90 
-100 NIPDAGEATKRS
+100 
-112 VFCKLAA
+112 
-119 SFTPNND
+119 
-126 GNGLLIA
+126 
-133 TYATADGFWD
+133 
-143 DGDIVT
+143 
-149 DGYFFEARFTA
+149 
-160 KKAATS
+160 
-166 EELKTLFK
+166 
-174 VSNESR
+174 
-180 MFDVNKRSF
+180 
-189 TIVECPAFV
+189 
-198 ARVKDG
+198 
-204 AADFFPTTT
+204 
-213 AAKIAENL
+213 
-221 VGEYIDENGNAT
+221 
-233 AVSGIT
+233 
-239 VTLPATGLV
+239 
-248 EGKNVV
+248 
-254 TASYNGYTCD
+254 
-264 VTITVKPDTMTGIS
+264 
-278 ITHEPNMSYNSG
+278 
-290 DKLNLT
+290 
-296 GLVVSAQYA
+296 
-305 SGNTVELGSGV
+305 
-316 YATDPAK
+316 
-323 NTELT
+323 
-328 VAEHNGKRITV
+328 
-339 TVGSFTA
+339 
-346 ETTGVLTVSPAN
+346 
-358 ISGASIEDVGP
+358 EDVGP
-369 FEYTGEQI
+369 LVNELGGLGTPSMKPDEGHYPFAIALTPSQRVGANAAKTVAYILFKIDGKAESGDLTFAVDKDSEKNQIMGSLSKNGEAEKFTEIDYSDIAVEAPVIGVAPTIDSVKVDPKSAEYASGD
-377 KPEPAVSLN
+377 VL
-386 GKELVKDTDY
+386 
-396 TLSYDNNTNVTTEA
+396 TLSATS
-410 KVIVTAAG
+410 KAG
-418 TEYTGSAE
+418 SNITSLV
-426 KTFEITK
+426 TFEVTNDAGSP
-433 ATGKL
+433 ATGF
-438 TLKVNNEENAVTIT
+438 TLDAENATLTVNETDPAPVGTYTVKASAKEGESQGEATDTFTIT
-452 YGDSITFTDGNG
+452 
-464 IAIGGGNP
+464 P
-472 SDVVIYYK
+472 K
-480 TTDESTGTV
+480 K
-489 YDSTSTQLNV
+489 
-499 GAYTFWAVR
+499 
-508 SADDNHEAATS
+508 
-519 NEVVVTIVPRTVTNP
+519 VTNP
-534 ALTIEGFAKGSRKSD
+534 TLTVVGFGKGQAKGS
-549 LTFTNVTANLETP
+549 LTFKDVTGGLAVP
-562 TGYNCYEGTEATGN
+562 TGYNCYVGSEAIGN
-576 PDNAGNFK
+576 LDNGDNFEA
-584 VGTTYSI
+584 GTTYTI

-616 GGEEQEAKIEK
+616 GEEQKAKIER

-700 DAGEQTFNVVFTP
+700 DAGEQTFSVVFTP

-740 DYEWKSINDD
+740 DYKWRASNNETPTEVKDD
-750 PYTLDD
+750 GEIVFT
-756 YKAMCFQYDKNEHG
+756 YDGKEHG
-770 IEPTCTNND
+770 IEAYCENSAIAD
-779 ISDLVEFEVSSNN
+779 DVEIVYDSGERSFTSS
-792 KSTNVIAATVTA
+792 KGSTVTA
-804 KVLLK
+804 HIEVK
-809 DKYAKNYKF
+809 DKKNYEL
-818 DKDNTNI
+818 DGGPNI
-825 QSATLKVLPIV
+825 QSGFIRILPIV

-898 FDEANRTLT
+898 FDDTTRTLT
-907 LNLKSSLTK
+907 LNLKNSLTK
-916 DDAGKTAS
+916 DDAGMTAT

-934 ETINPGVEEIAG
+934 ETTNPGVEGIANK
-946 GEDKLF
+946 EEKLF

-957 VKIIEKEDAGLE
+957 VNIIEKEDAGLE

-1017 DDEGLAAKGVGTA
+1017 DDNGLVAKGVGTA
-1030 TITCTYESDTTFATK
+1030 KITVEYDSDTTYDK
-1045 TFTINV
+1045 EEFTIEV
-1051 TPKGLTANVSH
+1051 TPKPLTATVSH
-1062 DPITYGDAAPTTGYS
+1062 APITYGDAAPTTGYS

-1082 LVNNNEIAEDA
+1082 LVNNDEIAEDA

-1147 NPTDKTYTGSP
+1147 DPTDKTYTGSP

-1224 SVTYDTKAHTPEV
+1224 SVTYNTRAHTPEV
-1237 TVTFNGSKLTD
+1237 TVAISGRTLEADK
-1248 ADYTVSYS
+1248 DYTVSYAS
-1256 EDCINAGTATVTV
+1256 NINAGTATVTV

-1408 TGIKYENATISGYS
+1408 TGIKYENATISGHS

-1523 AYAWTFTPNDTH
+1523 AYAWTFTPADTH

-1632 QPSDYYYNAVLWA
+1632 QSSDYYYNAVLWA

-1676 AASAAKPST
+1676 AASAAKPNT
-1685 FNPFTD
+1685 FSPFTD

>member
-1 MKNKIKRV
+1 MKLNFKRF
-9 CALLL
+9 CALAL
-14 AIMMLMTTL
+14 AVAMLL
-23 SANVFAGTIF
+23 SASCITVFAKQILTGNSGTTAYLGWTYYSDTAQSNVVTELKAGETYYVNLNF
-33 TGTKEDTIYLSW
+33 YNNPTVKEDSIQNFTLFFTPDPEEVSVERIVPRDVPGLQNNIDNGVVKLAFANTEGISKTVGLDTVILQSGIIATFFVKANKDISSTKGLLSI
-45 QYYEY
+45 
-50 DKTNKSYTAVSALE
+50 DVDRAVMTNGHVDAESKHMSVVE
-64 EGKTYAARL
+64 IPHFAARL
-73 MFHNNP
+73 
-79 ADEEQTIVGAS
+79 ADNA
-90 LHTEYDVEVV
+90 
-100 NIPDAGEATKRS
+100 P
-112 VFCKLAA
+112 
-119 SFTPNND
+119 
-126 GNGLLIA
+126 
-133 TYATADGFWD
+133 
-143 DGDIVT
+143 
-149 DGYFFEARFTA
+149 
-160 KKAATS
+160 
-166 EELKTLFK
+166 
-174 VSNESR
+174 
-180 MFDVNKRSF
+180 
-189 TIVECPAFV
+189 
-198 ARVKDG
+198 
-204 AADFFPTTT
+204 DFFPTTT
-213 AAKIAENL
+213 AEKIAENL

-248 EGKNVV
+248 EGENVV
-254 TASYNGYTCD
+254 KVSYNGYTCD

-278 ITHEPNMSYNSG
+278 ITQEPNMSYNSG

-358 ISGASIEDVGP
+358 ISGAFIEDVGP

-426 KTFEITK
+426 KNFEIKK

-464 IAIGGGNP
+464 IAIGGVNP

-499 GAYTFWAVR
+499 GTYTFWAVR

-519 NEVVVTIVPRTVTNP
+519 NEVVVTIDPRPIANPTATITN
-534 ALTIEGFAKGSRKSD
+534 FVKGQRIFD
-549 LTFTNVTANLETP
+549 LKVETTTPGLNVNYT
-562 TGYNCYEGTEATGN
+562 CYEGTDTSGIPLGSSEKFKADTFYTIVISLEAATNYVIDNTQTLSVTVNDGVAQQAAITPSMFAGAYEASVTVQTAGKDTLAVLLTPGTKPNAHYGMKLSDLSFTGGTVIVAGDASRTPVDGHFEWVN
-576 PDNAGNFK
+576 PNEDVGDPTVYDGTSEPYGRAFAAKFVPTDSENYAELSLNVRVHVHKATFSISGINSWDYTEAFQYDGNEHK
-584 VGTTYSI
+584 VELVIPADLQGRIKVEYENNTATDVGTRTATATISALDDAHY
-591 AITLHPAANYAF
+591 AIYESDCTRTLTWQINAATP
-603 DELDPGYLTVTIN
+603 EGYTADIVKEVLVGDVQTITVTAN
-616 GGEEQEAKIEK
+616 DFNLPAGGRL
-627 GPEFNGVSEYQ
+627 GSPTLVSDSTSLVTSWGLTSNDGVAYDLR
-638 AVVTATT
+638 ATT
-645 ADKDEPTLDLKD
+645 ADDADTTEAKYLMVYRNRNYTDVTVTVTIKVIAKTADTETMKFTVADAVYGAGVSPVFTSLPAGVTADMVTV
-657 LSATYGDKLLNLKL
+657 SYTGSEGTYTAATIAAAPVGDYTANAKYETS
-671 DSCSASFN
+671 DTIYTASASF
-679 GQPVEGTFA
+679 
-688 WADEY
+688 
-693 NAETPVG
+693 
-700 DAGEQTFNVVFTP
+700 
-713 AQQEVYATVTGTV
+713 
-726 KVNVAKKQITFTKS
+726 
-740 DYEWKSINDD
+740 
-750 PYTLDD
+750 
-756 YKAMCFQYDKNEHG
+756 
-770 IEPTCTNND
+770 
-779 ISDLVEFEVSSNN
+779 
-792 KSTNVIAATVTA
+792 
-804 KVLLK
+804 
-809 DKYAKNYKF
+809 
-818 DKDNTNI
+818 
-825 QSATLKVLPIV
+825 
-836 VNYDGE
+836 
-842 YAHSVEVCYTTSSVD
+842 
-857 IPLSAFGLPDEV
+857 
-869 LNDTNNK
+869 
-876 YWMRTDAVVAGDV
+876 
-889 DVISGTPTS
+889 
-898 FDEANRTLT
+898 
-907 LNLKSSLTK
+907 
-916 DDAGKTAS
+916 
-924 VTLGLKVNNY
+924 
-934 ETINPGVEEIAG
+934 
-946 GEDKLF
+946 
-952 ILKLT
+952 
-957 VKIIEKEDAGLE
+957 KI
-969 VFGIPKTMVYGDTV
+969 
-983 RAGSPDGYYYTVK
+983 
-996 KEGKN
+996 
-1001 ATFSA
+1001 
-1006 MISDTAVVAFD
+1006 
-1017 DDEGLAAKGVGTA
+1017 
-1030 TITCTYESDTTFATK
+1030 
-1045 TFTINV
+1045 
-1051 TPKGLTANVSH
+1051 TPKGLTVSVSH

-1082 LVNNNEIAEDA
+1082 LVNNDEIAEDA

-1173 VDDISVTYENNINV
+1173 FDDISVTYENNINV

-1396 ISFPDGSAVYTG
+1396 IEFKDGSAVYTG

-1471 ITKATPTGTPGYTK
+1471 ITKATPTGTPGYT
-1485 LETSGKTLADA
+1485 LIETSGKTLADA

-1571 SRLDYFYDAV
+1571 SRFDYFYDAV

-1676 AASAAKPST
+1676 AASAAKPNT

-1691 VKTTAYNYNAILWA
+1691 VKTTAYNYGAILWA

>member
-1 MKNKIKRV
+1 MKRIISLILTVALILSIAILPAAANDKPDVELDVVSFTDDGNTFKEVAPGKESYSKGDKIAVRIRFV
-9 CALLL
+9 NDGTERYLSNYDFFVSYDATALKPYTFTSGRKTIGPAVSPDASAMVESKQTEIGKVLIKGINFNVTIPANETATL
-14 AIMMLMTTL
+14 AWIMFTVENETGAEEVETAAYDVSLYGEDNEIGFYIEDVDFAPIEGIAYNGKKTQVSVNGVAPTIGKVTIAPNATTGYASGEEFTL
-23 SANVFAGTIF
+23 SAESGSGKDITSFVSFKIQKEGTDYPANAGLTIDGAKLKVESTGVLANAGTYTVVAVPNGSDCTGSESAEF
-33 TGTKEDTIYLSW
+33 TITQKTITAPTVTIVGFGKGVAVGDVKYSANDLNAVPLW
-45 QYYEY
+45 YEGEG
-50 DKTNKSYTAVSALE
+50 DPSTLTAVSAAD
-64 EGKTYAARL
+64 KFKADTTYTL
-73 MFHNNP
+73 VLTLTP
-79 ADEEQTIVGAS
+79 A
-90 LHTEYDVEVV
+90 
-100 NIPDAGEATKRS
+100 
-112 VFCKLAA
+112 
-119 SFTPNND
+119 ND
-126 GNGLLIA
+126 NYVL
-133 TYATADGFWD
+133 D
-143 DGDIVT
+143 
-149 DGYFFEARFTA
+149 
-160 KKAATS
+160 S
-166 EELKTLFK
+166 
-174 VSNESR
+174 
-180 MFDVNKRSF
+180 
-189 TIVECPAFV
+189 
-198 ARVKDG
+198 
-204 AADFFPTTT
+204 
-213 AAKIAENL
+213 
-221 VGEYIDENGNAT
+221 
-233 AVSGIT
+233 
-239 VTLPATGLV
+239 
-248 EGKNVV
+248 
-254 TASYNGYTCD
+254 
-264 VTITVKPDTMTGIS
+264 DT
-278 ITHEPNMSYNSG
+278 
-290 DKLNLT
+290 
-296 GLVVSAQYA
+296 
-305 SGNTVELGSGV
+305 
-316 YATDPAK
+316 
-323 NTELT
+323 
-328 VAEHNGKRITV
+328 TV
-339 TVGSFTA
+339 TVKNF
-346 ETTGVLTVSPAN
+346 
-358 ISGASIEDVGP
+358 
-369 FEYTGEQI
+369 GE
-377 KPEPAVSLN
+377 E
-386 GKELVKDTDY
+386 
-396 TLSYDNNTNVTTEA
+396 
-410 KVIVTAAG
+410 
-418 TEYTGSAE
+418 
-426 KTFEITK
+426 
-433 ATGKL
+433 
-438 TLKVNNEENAVTIT
+438 
-452 YGDSITFTDGNG
+452 
-464 IAIGGGNP
+464 
-472 SDVVIYYK
+472 
-480 TTDESTGTV
+480 
-489 YDSTSTQLNV
+489 
-499 GAYTFWAVR
+499 
-508 SADDNHEAATS
+508 
-519 NEVVVTIVPRTVTNP
+519 RTV
-534 ALTIEGFAKGSRKSD
+534 ALNSGVAVIAAK
-549 LTFTNVTANLETP
+549 
-562 TGYNCYEGTEATGN
+562 
-576 PDNAGNFK
+576 
-584 VGTTYSI
+584 
-591 AITLHPAANYAF
+591 
-603 DELDPGYLTVTIN
+603 
-616 GGEEQEAKIEK
+616 
-627 GPEFNGVSEYQ
+627 
-638 AVVTATT
+638 T

-792 KSTNVIAATVTA
+792 KSTNVIATTVTA

-809 DKYAKNYKF
+809 DEYAKNYKF

-836 VNYDGE
+836 VEGTGE
-842 YAHSVEVCYTTSSVD
+842 YTHSVEVCYTTSSVD
-857 IPLSAFGLPDEV
+857 IPLSEFGLPDEV

-934 ETINPGVEEIAG
+934 ETTNPGVEEIAG

-952 ILKLT
+952 ILKLN
-957 VKIIEKEDAGLE
+957 VKIIEKENAGLTIT
-969 VFGIPKTMVYGDTV
+969 GIPESLVYGESAEWSYNVTKPGENGNISGSV
-983 RAGSPDGYYYTVK
+983 TPAGILNNDPYK
-996 KEGKN
+996 L
-1001 ATFSA
+1001 
-1006 MISDTAVVAFD
+1006 TAI
-1017 DDEGLAAKGVGTA
+1017 GVGEATV
-1030 TITCTYESDTTFATK
+1030 TITYSSDTTYAQEK
-1045 TFTINV
+1045 FTITV
-1051 TPKGLTANVSH
+1051 TPKPLTAAVSH
-1062 DPITYGDAAPTTGYS
+1062 DPITYGDPTPT
-1077 VEFEG
+1077 EG
-1082 LVNNNEIAEDA
+1082 
-1093 YTVDTEYTKGCK
+1093 YTVTFNGLLTGDVLADTDYTVGTEYKQGDPVGK
-1105 VDNYKFTC
+1105 YAFTC
-1113 VLDTDK
+1113 VLNSETV
-1119 IKNYTIG
+1119 KNYKLDTV
-1126 NVTGEL
+1126 NGEL
-1132 VVNPKSIAAPSVTIN
+1132 VVNKKELTDGDVTVTVLGETPVYDGSEKKPAVEVKYGETTLAAADYTVSYSNNVNAGVNTASVT
-1147 NPTDKTYTGSP
+1147 
-1158 CVQGVSVKDSEAKLT
+1158 
-1173 VDDISVTYENNINV
+1173 VTSNDNSSYKF
-1187 GTATIIYT
+1187 TAT
-1195 GKNNYTGEIRK
+1195 K
-1206 NFKIT
+1206 NFTI
-1211 EASITDDMIANIP
+1211 AQAPISGAMIANIP
-1224 SVTYDTKAHTPEV
+1224 SVTYNTRAHTPEV
-1237 TVTFNGSKLTD
+1237 TVRFNGSKLTD

-1256 EDCINAGTATVTV
+1256 EDCINAGTVTVTV

-1535 NYTILTGTLVP
+1535 NYAILTGTLVP

-1571 SRLDYFYDAV
+1571 SRFDYFYDAV

-1676 AASAAKPST
+1676 AASAAKPNT
-1685 FNPFTD
+1685 FNPFAD

>member
-1 MKNKIKRV
+1 MTEILLKKLRPEKIAVRIRFV
-9 CALLL
+9 NDGTERYLSNYDFFVSYDATALKPYTFTSGRKTIGPAVSPDASAMVESKQTEIGKVLIKGINFNVTIPANETATL
-14 AIMMLMTTL
+14 AWIMFTVENETGAEEVETAAYDVSLYGEDNEIGFYIEDVDFAPIEGIAYNGKKTQVSVNGVAPTIGKVTIAPNATTGYASGEEFTL
-23 SANVFAGTIF
+23 SAESGSGKDITSFVSFKIQKEGTDYPANAGLTIDGAKLKVESTGVLANAGTYTVVAVPNGSDCTGSESAEF
-33 TGTKEDTIYLSW
+33 TITQKTITAPTVTIVGFGKGVAVGDVKYSANDLNAVPLW
-45 QYYEY
+45 YEGEG
-50 DKTNKSYTAVSALE
+50 DPSTLTAVSAAD
-64 EGKTYAARL
+64 KFKADTTYTL
-73 MFHNNP
+73 VLTLTP
-79 ADEEQTIVGAS
+79 A
-90 LHTEYDVEVV
+90 
-100 NIPDAGEATKRS
+100 
-112 VFCKLAA
+112 
-119 SFTPNND
+119 ND
-126 GNGLLIA
+126 NYVL
-133 TYATADGFWD
+133 D
-143 DGDIVT
+143 
-149 DGYFFEARFTA
+149 
-160 KKAATS
+160 S
-166 EELKTLFK
+166 
-174 VSNESR
+174 
-180 MFDVNKRSF
+180 
-189 TIVECPAFV
+189 
-198 ARVKDG
+198 
-204 AADFFPTTT
+204 
-213 AAKIAENL
+213 
-221 VGEYIDENGNAT
+221 
-233 AVSGIT
+233 
-239 VTLPATGLV
+239 
-248 EGKNVV
+248 
-254 TASYNGYTCD
+254 
-264 VTITVKPDTMTGIS
+264 DT
-278 ITHEPNMSYNSG
+278 
-290 DKLNLT
+290 
-296 GLVVSAQYA
+296 
-305 SGNTVELGSGV
+305 
-316 YATDPAK
+316 
-323 NTELT
+323 
-328 VAEHNGKRITV
+328 TV
-339 TVGSFTA
+339 TVKNF
-346 ETTGVLTVSPAN
+346 
-358 ISGASIEDVGP
+358 
-369 FEYTGEQI
+369 GE
-377 KPEPAVSLN
+377 E
-386 GKELVKDTDY
+386 
-396 TLSYDNNTNVTTEA
+396 
-410 KVIVTAAG
+410 
-418 TEYTGSAE
+418 
-426 KTFEITK
+426 
-433 ATGKL
+433 
-438 TLKVNNEENAVTIT
+438 
-452 YGDSITFTDGNG
+452 
-464 IAIGGGNP
+464 
-472 SDVVIYYK
+472 
-480 TTDESTGTV
+480 
-489 YDSTSTQLNV
+489 
-499 GAYTFWAVR
+499 
-508 SADDNHEAATS
+508 
-519 NEVVVTIVPRTVTNP
+519 RTV
-534 ALTIEGFAKGSRKSD
+534 ALNSGVAVIAAK
-549 LTFTNVTANLETP
+549 
-562 TGYNCYEGTEATGN
+562 
-576 PDNAGNFK
+576 
-584 VGTTYSI
+584 
-591 AITLHPAANYAF
+591 
-603 DELDPGYLTVTIN
+603 
-616 GGEEQEAKIEK
+616 
-627 GPEFNGVSEYQ
+627 
-638 AVVTATT
+638 T

-792 KSTNVIAATVTA
+792 KSTNVIATTVTA

-809 DKYAKNYKF
+809 DEYAKNYKF

-836 VNYDGE
+836 VEGTGE
-842 YAHSVEVCYTTSSVD
+842 YTHSVEVCYTTSSVD
-857 IPLSAFGLPDEV
+857 IPLSAFGLPENV
-869 LNDTNNK
+869 LTDTNNK
-876 YWMRTDAVVAGDV
+876 YWMRNKAVVV
-889 DVISGTPTS
+889 DEGNVLPFTPTA
-898 FDEANRTLT
+898 FDDTKLTLT

-916 DDAGKTAS
+916 ADANKTAS

-934 ETINPGVEEIAG
+934 ETTNPGVEEIAG

-952 ILKLT
+952 ILKLN
-957 VKIIEKEDAGLE
+957 VKIIEKENAGLTIT
-969 VFGIPKTMVYGDTV
+969 GIPESLVYGESAEWSYNVTKPGENGNISGSV
-983 RAGSPDGYYYTVK
+983 TPAGILNNDPYK
-996 KEGKN
+996 L
-1001 ATFSA
+1001 
-1006 MISDTAVVAFD
+1006 TAI
-1017 DDEGLAAKGVGTA
+1017 GVGEATV
-1030 TITCTYESDTTFATK
+1030 TITYSSDTTYAQEK
-1045 TFTINV
+1045 FTITV
-1051 TPKGLTANVSH
+1051 TPKPLTAAVSH
-1062 DPITYGDAAPTTGYS
+1062 DPITYGDPTPT
-1077 VEFEG
+1077 EG
-1082 LVNNNEIAEDA
+1082 
-1093 YTVDTEYTKGCK
+1093 YTVTFNGLLTGDVLADTDYTVGTEYKQGDPVGK
-1105 VDNYKFTC
+1105 YEFTC
-1113 VLDTDK
+1113 VLNSETV
-1119 IKNYTIG
+1119 KNYKLDTV
-1126 NVTGEL
+1126 NGEL
-1132 VVNPKSIAAPSVTIN
+1132 VVNKKELTDGDVTVTVLGETPVYDGSEKKPAVEVKYGETTLAAADYTVSYSNNVNAGVNTASVT
-1147 NPTDKTYTGSP
+1147 
-1158 CVQGVSVKDSEAKLT
+1158 
-1173 VDDISVTYENNINV
+1173 VTSNDNSSYKF
-1187 GTATIIYT
+1187 TAT
-1195 GKNNYTGEIRK
+1195 K
-1206 NFKIT
+1206 NFTI
-1211 EASITDDMIANIP
+1211 AQAPISGAMIANIP
-1224 SVTYDTKAHTPEV
+1224 SVTYNTRAHTPEV
-1237 TVTFNGSKLTD
+1237 TVRFNGSKLTD

-1256 EDCINAGTATVTV
+1256 EDCINAGTVTVTV

-1535 NYTILTGTLVP
+1535 NYAILTGTLVP

-1691 VKTTAYNYNAILWA
+1691 VKTTAYNYDAILWA

>member
-1 MKNKIKRV
+1 MKLNFKRF
-9 CALLL
+9 CALAL
-14 AIMMLMTTL
+14 AAAMLL
-23 SANVFAGTIF
+23 SASCITVFAKQILTGNSGTTAYLGWTYYSDTAQSNVVTELKAGETYYVNLNF
-33 TGTKEDTIYLSW
+33 YNNPTVKEDSIQNFTLFFTPDPEEVSVERIVPRDVPGLQNNIDNGVVKLAFANTEGISKTVGLDTVILQSGIIATFFVKANKDISSTKGLLSI
-45 QYYEY
+45 
-50 DKTNKSYTAVSALE
+50 DVDRAVMTNGHVDAESKHMSVVE
-64 EGKTYAARL
+64 IPHFAARL
-73 MFHNNP
+73 
-79 ADEEQTIVGAS
+79 ADNA
-90 LHTEYDVEVV
+90 
-100 NIPDAGEATKRS
+100 P
-112 VFCKLAA
+112 
-119 SFTPNND
+119 
-126 GNGLLIA
+126 
-133 TYATADGFWD
+133 
-143 DGDIVT
+143 
-149 DGYFFEARFTA
+149 
-160 KKAATS
+160 
-166 EELKTLFK
+166 
-174 VSNESR
+174 
-180 MFDVNKRSF
+180 
-189 TIVECPAFV
+189 
-198 ARVKDG
+198 
-204 AADFFPTTT
+204 DFFPTTT

-233 AVSGIT
+233 AVSDFT

-248 EGKNVV
+248 EGENVV
-254 TASYNGYTCD
+254 KASYNGYTCD
-264 VTITVKPDTMTGIS
+264 VTIKVEHDTVASIS
-278 ITHEPNMSYNSG
+278 VTNQPNLEYTSG
-290 DKLNLT
+290 QALNLDALEVT
-296 GLVVSAQYA
+296 ATFG
-305 SGNTVELGSGV
+305 SGNTDVITSG
-316 YATDPAK
+316 YTTDPE
-323 NTELT
+323 NGTILT
-328 VAEHNGKRITV
+328 VADNNGHPVTITYD
-339 TVGSFTA
+339 GQA
-346 ETTGVLTVSPAN
+346 ATTDNLIVNQAD
-358 ISGASIEDVGP
+358 ISSASIAAVGP
-369 FEYTGEQI
+369 FEYDNGNEIKPTPAITLGEKLLENGVDYDLSYADNINVGTATLTATGKGEYQGTVSTTFQITKAKGSLKLKVNNEESTVEITYGDSIQFTDGNGNAIGTDITIHYQMGETTDAVYDTATTQLNVGTYTFWAVRSGDANHDEATSNKVVVIIKQRNIASLDITVADQTYSGAAVKPDVTVRHGNIVLNEIDDYTLSGYDGNVNVTDNASVNVTGTGNYNGEATLTFKINPKNLGDISNSFTSIANLPDKGYTGEQI
-377 KPEPAVSLN
+377 KPEVTEKTITIDSDTLEVRRDYEIIYGENTNAGTATVTVKPVDGSNYTFTQFTHEFQITKVKIQIVGADFIVAPLYEEEFDGTTTGGDPVPYFTYDGNEHGVKFVFNSTKVYNGKTLDQLINVAYVEKTYIGPVEQEWKYKAKDVATYNARVEFTPVDAENYEIYGANFKNLTWKIMPATITVNPADVPSLN
-386 GKELVKDTDY
+386 VLCSELVNDEKRDYDYDLSWLGAVPSTVEIPSYEKFSYEALDTSALPKL
-396 TLSYDNNTNVTTEA
+396 TFKNVTA
-410 KVIVTAAG
+410 LAAG
-418 TEYTGSAE
+418 EIGKVTLLVKFRNYEDVTLTVDVNYINK
-426 KTFEITK
+426 KTVELTV
-433 ATGKL
+433 ADVEAVYGETYAPVVLLDGKDV
-438 TLKVNNEENAVTIT
+438 TTNCTIT
-452 YGDSITFTDGNG
+452 YS
-464 IAIGGGNP
+464 P
-472 SDVVIYYK
+472 SAPK
-480 TTDESTGTV
+480 
-489 YDSTSTQLNV
+489 NV
-499 GAYTFWAVR
+499 GEYT
-508 SADDNHEAATS
+508 
-519 NEVVVTIVPRTVTNP
+519 ITV
-534 ALTIEGFAKGSRKSD
+534 SYSD
-549 LTFTNVTANLETP
+549 SV
-562 TGYNCYEGTEATGN
+562 
-576 PDNAGNFK
+576 
-584 VGTTYSI
+584 
-591 AITLHPAANYAF
+591 
-603 DELDPGYLTVTIN
+603 
-616 GGEEQEAKIEK
+616 
-627 GPEFNGVSEYQ
+627 
-638 AVVTATT
+638 
-645 ADKDEPTLDLKD
+645 
-657 LSATYGDKLLNLKL
+657 
-671 DSCSASFN
+671 
-679 GQPVEGTFA
+679 
-688 WADEY
+688 
-693 NAETPVG
+693 AE
-700 DAGEQTFNVVFTP
+700 
-713 AQQEVYATVTGTV
+713 
-726 KVNVAKKQITFTKS
+726 
-740 DYEWKSINDD
+740 
-750 PYTLDD
+750 
-756 YKAMCFQYDKNEHG
+756 
-770 IEPTCTNND
+770 
-779 ISDLVEFEVSSNN
+779 
-792 KSTNVIAATVTA
+792 
-804 KVLLK
+804 
-809 DKYAKNYKF
+809 
-818 DKDNTNI
+818 
-825 QSATLKVLPIV
+825 
-836 VNYDGE
+836 GE
-842 YAHSVEVCYTTSSVD
+842 Y
-857 IPLSAFGLPDEV
+857 
-869 LNDTNNK
+869 
-876 YWMRTDAVVAGDV
+876 
-889 DVISGTPTS
+889 
-898 FDEANRTLT
+898 
-907 LNLKSSLTK
+907 
-916 DDAGKTAS
+916 
-924 VTLGLKVNNY
+924 
-934 ETINPGVEEIAG
+934 PGH
-946 GEDKLF
+946 
-952 ILKLT
+952 
-957 VKIIEKEDAGLE
+957 
-969 VFGIPKTMVYGDTV
+969 
-983 RAGSPDGYYYTVK
+983 
-996 KEGKN
+996 
-1001 ATFSA
+1001 
-1006 MISDTAVVAFD
+1006 
-1017 DDEGLAAKGVGTA
+1017 VGTA
-1030 TITCTYESDTTFATK
+1030 TAK
-1045 TFTINV
+1045 LTI

-1062 DPITYGDAAPTTGYS
+1062 DPIIYGDAAPTTGYS

-1082 LVNNNEIAEDA
+1082 LVNNDEIAEDA

-1147 NPTDKTYTGSP
+1147 DPTDKTYTGSP
-1158 CVQGVSVKDSEAKLT
+1158 CVQGVSVKDSDAKLT

-1224 SVTYDTKAHTPEV
+1224 SVTYNTKAHTPDV
-1237 TVTFNGSKLTD
+1237 TVTFEGSTLEAGK
-1248 ADYTVSYS
+1248 DYDVAYTNN
-1256 EDCINAGTATVTV
+1256 INAGTATVTV

-1408 TGIKYENATISGYS
+1408 TGIKYENATISGHS

-1485 LETSGKTLADA
+1485 LETNGKTLADA

-1523 AYAWTFTPNDTH
+1523 AYAWTFTPADTH

-1571 SRLDYFYDAV
+1571 SRFDYFYDAV

-1676 AASAAKPST
+1676 AASAAKPNT
-1685 FNPFTD
+1685 FNPFAD

>member
-1 MKNKIKRV
+1 MKRV
-9 CALLL
+9 VSLVL
-14 AIMMLMTTL
+14 AILMLVTVTAVPVSAAEKGTSLSLSVVPVTIENKTMTEVTDEGHEYTADSYFLVKVNLKNGATEQYIQGVQLSVNYDPDAVVPYRFNSSSGRVGYGIAPAGFDGNVESAITSEGTVQIGLMTSGWIYVDANETANIASFLFQVKSTAETSSYRFAINTEAETIIEALVDPDGTETAYIDCDYSEAKYDLAIKGAVPTLASVAVDKDEVGYASGDVITL
-23 SANVFAGTIF
+23 SAESTSGKNVTDFVTFTIKDYEGTGLSIEKDKLTVAAEGAAPVGTYTVVATPDGTNCTLAEGASAPEATF
-33 TGTKEDTIYLSW
+33 TITSKKVTDPKVEITDFV
-45 QYYEY
+45 
-50 DKTNKSYTAVSALE
+50 K
-64 EGKTYAARL
+64 GKTYFDMHVNTTTPGLTVGCIAYEGEGIDQ
-73 MFHNNP
+73 NNQLKGGDVFK
-79 ADEEQTIVGAS
+79 ADTTYTIVIT
-90 LHTEYDVEVV
+90 L
-100 NIPDAGEATKRS
+100 
-112 VFCKLAA
+112 
-119 SFTPNND
+119 
-126 GNGLLIA
+126 
-133 TYATADGFWD
+133 TANANYVID
-143 DGDIVT
+143 
-149 DGYFFEARFTA
+149 
-160 KKAATS
+160 
-166 EELKTLFK
+166 
-174 VSNESR
+174 
-180 MFDVNKRSF
+180 
-189 TIVECPAFV
+189 
-198 ARVKDG
+198 
-204 AADFFPTTT
+204 TT
-213 AAKIAENL
+213 
-221 VGEYIDENGNAT
+221 
-233 AVSGIT
+233 
-239 VTLPATGLV
+239 
-248 EGKNVV
+248 
-254 TASYNGYTCD
+254 
-264 VTITVKPDTMTGIS
+264 
-278 ITHEPNMSYNSG
+278 
-290 DKLNLT
+290 
-296 GLVVSAQYA
+296 Q
-305 SGNTVELGSGV
+305 
-316 YATDPAK
+316 
-323 NTELT
+323 
-328 VAEHNGKRITV
+328 
-339 TVGSFTA
+339 
-346 ETTGVLTVSPAN
+346 
-358 ISGASIEDVGP
+358 
-369 FEYTGEQI
+369 
-377 KPEPAVSLN
+377 
-386 GKELVKDTDY
+386 
-396 TLSYDNNTNVTTEA
+396 
-410 KVIVTAAG
+410 
-418 TEYTGSAE
+418 
-426 KTFEITK
+426 
-433 ATGKL
+433 KL
-438 TLKVNNEENAVTIT
+438 T
-452 YGDSITFTDGNG
+452 Y
-464 IAIGGGNP
+464 
-472 SDVVIYYK
+472 
-480 TTDESTGTV
+480 
-489 YDSTSTQLNV
+489 
-499 GAYTFWAVR
+499 
-508 SADDNHEAATS
+508 
-519 NEVVVTIVPRTVTNP
+519 
-534 ALTIEGFAKGSRKSD
+534 
-549 LTFTNVTANLETP
+549 
-562 TGYNCYEGTEATGN
+562 
-576 PDNAGNFK
+576 
-584 VGTTYSI
+584 
-591 AITLHPAANYAF
+591 
-603 DELDPGYLTVTIN
+603 TIN

-1535 NYTILTGTLVP
+1535 NYAILTGTLVP

-1571 SRLDYFYDAV
+1571 SRFDYFYDAV

>member
-1 MKNKIKRV
+1 MKRNI
-9 CALLL
+9 ALLL
-14 AIMMLMTTL
+14 IAALLASFLVLPVSAAEIPEIKL
-23 SANVFAGTIF
+23 SVVPFTEDAENGTIIE
-33 TGTKEDTIYLSW
+33 GTAKET
-45 QYYEY
+45 YEAG
-50 DKTNKSYTAVSALE
+50 DAVAC
-64 EGKTYAARL
+64 K
-73 MFHNNP
+73 
-79 ADEEQTIVGAS
+79 
-90 LHTEYDVEVV
+90 VEFV
-100 NIPDAGEATKRS
+100 
-112 VFCKLAA
+112 
-119 SFTPNND
+119 NND
-126 GNGLLIA
+126 VVRWLNTFAIELMYDNTKLSL
-133 TYATADGFWD
+133 YSFPSD
-143 DGDIVT
+143 D
-149 DGYFFEARFTA
+149 E
-160 KKAATS
+160 
-166 EELKTLFK
+166 
-174 VSNESR
+174 
-180 MFDVNKRSF
+180 
-189 TIVECPAFV
+189 
-198 ARVKDG
+198 
-204 AADFFPTTT
+204 
-213 AAKIAENL
+213 
-221 VGEYIDENGNAT
+221 
-233 AVSGIT
+233 
-239 VTLPATGLV
+239 
-248 EGKNVV
+248 
-254 TASYNGYTCD
+254 
-264 VTITVKPDTMTGIS
+264 
-278 ITHEPNMSYNSG
+278 
-290 DKLNLT
+290 
-296 GLVVSAQYA
+296 
-305 SGNTVELGSGV
+305 
-316 YATDPAK
+316 
-323 NTELT
+323 
-328 VAEHNGKRITV
+328 
-339 TVGSFTA
+339 
-346 ETTGVLTVSPAN
+346 
-358 ISGASIEDVGP
+358 EDVGP
-369 FEYTGEQI
+369 LVNELGGLSTPAAKPDEGHYPFAIALTPGQRVAANATKTVAYILFKISGEAESGNLTFTVDKDSNRNQI
-377 KPEPAVSLN
+377 CGSLN
-386 GKELVKDTDY
+386 KGGEAENFTEIDFSDIAVEAPVIGVAPTIDSVKVDPDSAEY
-396 TLSYDNNTNVTTEA
+396 ASGDVLTLSATS
-410 KVIVTAAG
+410 KAG
-418 TEYTGSAE
+418 SNITSLV
-426 KTFEITK
+426 TFEVTNDAGSP
-433 ATGKL
+433 ATGF
-438 TLKVNNEENAVTIT
+438 TLDAENATLTVNETDPASVGT
-452 YGDSITFTDGNG
+452 YTVKASAKGEESRGEATATFT
-464 IAIGGGNP
+464 INP
-472 SDVVIYYK
+472 K
-480 TTDESTGTV
+480 
-489 YDSTSTQLNV
+489 
-499 GAYTFWAVR
+499 
-508 SADDNHEAATS
+508 
-519 NEVVVTIVPRTVTNP
+519 TVTNP
-534 ALTIEGFAKGSRKSD
+534 TLTVVGFGKGQAKGS
-549 LTFTNVTANLETP
+549 LTFKDVTGGLAVPN
-562 TGYNCYEGTEATGN
+562 GYRCYKGTEATGT
-576 PDNAGNFK
+576 PDHEGNFEA
-584 VGTTYSI
+584 GTTYTI
-591 AITLHPAANYAF
+591 AITLNPAENYAF
-603 DELDPGYLTVTIN
+603 DELDPGSVAVTIN
-616 GGEEQEAKIEK
+616 GEEQKAKIEK

-756 YKAMCFQYDKNEHG
+756 YKAICFQYDKNEHG

-809 DKYAKNYKF
+809 DEYAKNYKF

-836 VNYDGE
+836 VEGTGE
-842 YAHSVEVCYTTSSVD
+842 YTHSVEVCYTTSSVD
-857 IPLSAFGLPDEV
+857 IPLSEFGLPDEV

-898 FDEANRTLT
+898 FDETNRTLT

-1017 DDEGLAAKGVGTA
+1017 DDNGLVAKGVGTA
-1030 TITCTYESDTTFATK
+1030 KITVEYDSDSTYDKEE
-1045 TFTINV
+1045 FTIEV
-1051 TPKGLTANVSH
+1051 TPKPLTAAVSH
-1062 DPITYGDAAPTTGYS
+1062 APITYGDPAPT
-1077 VEFEG
+1077 EG
-1082 LVNNNEIAEDA
+1082 
-1093 YTVDTEYTKGCK
+1093 YTVTFNGLLTGDVLADTDYTVGTEYKKGDK
-1105 VDNYKFTC
+1105 VGNYKFTFELNTA
-1113 VLDTDK
+1113 V
-1119 IKNYTIG
+1119 KNYKIDT
-1126 NVTGEL
+1126 VTGAL

-1147 NPTDKTYTGSP
+1147 DPTDKTYTGSP
-1158 CVQGVSVKDSEAKLT
+1158 CVQGVSVKDSDAELT

-1224 SVTYDTKAHTPEV
+1224 SVTYNTRAHTPDV
-1237 TVTFNGSKLTD
+1237 TVTFEGSTLEAGK
-1248 ADYTVSYS
+1248 DYGVAYTNN
-1256 EDCINAGTATVTV
+1256 INAGTATVTV

-1535 NYTILTGTLVP
+1535 NYAILTGTLVP

-1571 SRLDYFYDAV
+1571 SRFDYFYDAV

-1632 QPSDYYYNAVLWA
+1632 NPRDYYYDAVLWA

-1676 AASAAKPST
+1676 AASAAKPNT
-1685 FNPFTD
+1685 FSPFTD
-1691 VKTTAYNYNAILWA
+1691 VKTTAYNYDAILWA

>member
-1 MKNKIKRV
+1 MKRV
-9 CALLL
+9 VSLVL
-14 AIMMLMTTL
+14 AILMLVTVTAVPVSAAEKGTSLSLSVVPVTIENNTMTEVTDEGHEYTADSYFLVKVNLKNGATEQYIQGVQLSVNYDPDAVVPYRFNSSSGRVGYGIAPAGFAGNVESAITSEGTVQIGLMTSGWIYVDANETANIASFLFQVKSTAETSSYRFAINTEAETIIEALVDPDGTETAYIDCDYSEAKYDLAIKGAVPTLASVAVDKDKVGYASGDVITL
-23 SANVFAGTIF
+23 SA
-33 TGTKEDTIYLSW
+33 ES
-45 QYYEY
+45 
-50 DKTNKSYTAVSALE
+50 
-64 EGKTYAARL
+64 
-73 MFHNNP
+73 
-79 ADEEQTIVGAS
+79 
-90 LHTEYDVEVV
+90 
-100 NIPDAGEATKRS
+100 
-112 VFCKLAA
+112 
-119 SFTPNND
+119 
-126 GNGLLIA
+126 
-133 TYATADGFWD
+133 
-143 DGDIVT
+143 
-149 DGYFFEARFTA
+149 
-160 KKAATS
+160 TS
-166 EELKTLFK
+166 
-174 VSNESR
+174 
-180 MFDVNKRSF
+180 
-189 TIVECPAFV
+189 
-198 ARVKDG
+198 
-204 AADFFPTTT
+204 
-213 AAKIAENL
+213 
-221 VGEYIDENGNAT
+221 
-233 AVSGIT
+233 
-239 VTLPATGLV
+239 
-248 EGKNVV
+248 GKNVTDFV
-254 TASYNGYTCD
+254 TF
-264 VTITVKPDTMTGIS
+264 TIKDYEG
-278 ITHEPNMSYNSG
+278 
-290 DKLNLT
+290 T
-296 GLVVSAQYA
+296 GLSI
-305 SGNTVELGSGV
+305 EK
-316 YATDPAK
+316 DK
-323 NTELT
+323 LT
-328 VAEHNGKRITV
+328 VAAEGAAPVGTYTV
-339 TVGSFTA
+339 VATPDGTNCTLA
-346 ETTGVLTVSPAN
+346 E
-358 ISGASIEDVGP
+358 GASA
-369 FEYTGEQI
+369 
-377 KPEPAVSLN
+377 PEA
-386 GKELVKDTDY
+386 
-396 TLSYDNNTNVTTEA
+396 
-410 KVIVTAAG
+410 
-418 TEYTGSAE
+418 
-426 KTFEITK
+426 
-433 ATGKL
+433 
-438 TLKVNNEENAVTIT
+438 
-452 YGDSITFTDGNG
+452 TFTIIPKKITDPKV
-464 IAIGGGNP
+464 AI
-472 SDVVIYYK
+472 
-480 TTDESTGTV
+480 T
-489 YDSTSTQLNV
+489 
-499 GAYTFWAVR
+499 
-508 SADDNHEAATS
+508 
-519 NEVVVTIVPRTVTNP
+519 
-534 ALTIEGFAKGSRKSD
+534 GFAKGNDIHWD
-549 LTFTNVTANLETP
+549 LKIEPKDTAGLISN
-562 TGYNCYEGTEATGN
+562 GVNCYEGPGVTDKPTNSGKFK
-576 PDNAGNFK
+576 PD
-584 VGTTYSI
+584 TIYTC
-591 AITLHPAANYAF
+591 AITLDAMENY
-603 DELDPGYLTVTIN
+603 ELGEGTLTYTIN
-616 GGEEQEAKIEK
+616 GGEEMTTPIVEK
-627 GPEFNGVSEYQ
+627 NDFPTPYYQ
-638 AVVTATT
+638 AIVIARTTGLDSPTLELDELNAVYGDLLADLTPTGTATYNNQT
-645 ADKDEPTLDLKD
+645 V
-657 LSATYGDKLLNLKL
+657 
-671 DSCSASFN
+671 
-679 GQPVEGTFA
+679 QGTFA
-688 WADEY
+688 WSGYDAG
-693 NAETPVG
+693 TTVG

-809 DKYAKNYKF
+809 DEYAKNYKF

-836 VNYDGE
+836 VEGTGE
-842 YAHSVEVCYTTSSVD
+842 YTHSVEVCYTTSSVD
-857 IPLSAFGLPDEV
+857 IPLSEFGLPDEV

-916 DDAGKTAS
+916 DDASKTAS

-934 ETINPGVEEIAG
+934 ETTNPGVEGIANK
-946 GEDKLF
+946 EEKLF

-969 VFGIPKTMVYGDTV
+969 VFGIPETMVYGDTV

-1017 DDEGLAAKGVGTA
+1017 DDNGLVAKGVGTA
-1030 TITCTYESDTTFATK
+1030 KITVEYDSDTTYDK
-1045 TFTINV
+1045 EEFTIEV
-1051 TPKGLTANVSH
+1051 TPKPLTATVSH
-1062 DPITYGDAAPTTGYS
+1062 DPITYGDAAPEDGYT
-1077 VEFEG
+1077 VEFDG
-1082 LVNNNEIAEDA
+1082 LVNGDNITD
-1093 YTVDTEYTKGCK
+1093 YTVGTEYTAGKPAGT
-1105 VDNYKFTC
+1105 YKITC
-1113 VLDTDK
+1113 ALGDS
-1119 IKNYTIG
+1119 IKNYTLEAKD
-1126 NVTGEL
+1126 VTGEL
-1132 VVNPKSIAAPSVTIN
+1132 VVKPKQLTAEDVTVTVLGETPVYDGSEKKPAVEVKYGETTLAAADYTVSYSKNVNAGVDTATVTVTSTDDSSYKFTATKNFTIAQAPISGAVI
-1147 NPTDKTYTGSP
+1147 
-1158 CVQGVSVKDSEAKLT
+1158 
-1173 VDDISVTYENNINV
+1173 DDI
-1187 GTATIIYT
+1187 A
-1195 GKNNYTGEIRK
+1195 
-1206 NFKIT
+1206 
-1211 EASITDDMIANIP
+1211 D
-1224 SVTYDTKAHTPEV
+1224 VTYDTKAHTPEV
-1237 TVTFNGSKLTD
+1237 TVTFNGSPLTD
-1248 ADYTVSYS
+1248 ADYTVSYG
-1256 EDCINAGTATVTV
+1256 EDCINAGTVTVTV
-1269 TGKGNF
+1269 TAKENGNF
-1275 TGTAS
+1275 TGM
-1280 KTFTINKAGLT
+1280 KTTTFEIKKANLT
-1291 LNPCTIS
+1291 LSPYTIS
-1298 ELCTE
+1298 KLCTE
-1303 TDLKTR
+1303 TEATTE

-1323 GFSIKLTAVEGG
+1323 GFSIALSVRNVL
-1335 DDIFAVAPAV
+1335 DIFAKEPEV
-1345 VEGENKIT
+1345 VSGENKIT
-1353 FRLKNEVGA
+1353 YQLNGKVGEA
-1362 ATFTVTVT
+1362 SYFVTVT
-1370 PVSGNYNG
+1370 PVSHNYNVG
-1378 GSYALTISTHDRT
+1378 EYDLTISTHDRT

-1523 AYAWTFTPNDTH
+1523 AYAWIFTPADTH

>member
-1 MKNKIKRV
+1 MMKRNI
-9 CALLL
+9 ALLL
-14 AIMMLMTTL
+14 IAALLASFLVLPVSAAEIPEIKL
-23 SANVFAGTIF
+23 SVVPFTEDAENGTIIE
-33 TGTKEDTIYLSW
+33 GTAKET
-45 QYYEY
+45 YEAG
-50 DKTNKSYTAVSALE
+50 DAVAC
-64 EGKTYAARL
+64 K
-73 MFHNNP
+73 
-79 ADEEQTIVGAS
+79 
-90 LHTEYDVEVV
+90 VEFV
-100 NIPDAGEATKRS
+100 
-112 VFCKLAA
+112 
-119 SFTPNND
+119 NND
-126 GNGLLIA
+126 VVRWLNTFAIELMYDNTKLSL
-133 TYATADGFWD
+133 YSFPSD
-143 DGDIVT
+143 D
-149 DGYFFEARFTA
+149 E
-160 KKAATS
+160 
-166 EELKTLFK
+166 
-174 VSNESR
+174 
-180 MFDVNKRSF
+180 
-189 TIVECPAFV
+189 
-198 ARVKDG
+198 
-204 AADFFPTTT
+204 
-213 AAKIAENL
+213 
-221 VGEYIDENGNAT
+221 
-233 AVSGIT
+233 
-239 VTLPATGLV
+239 
-248 EGKNVV
+248 
-254 TASYNGYTCD
+254 
-264 VTITVKPDTMTGIS
+264 
-278 ITHEPNMSYNSG
+278 
-290 DKLNLT
+290 
-296 GLVVSAQYA
+296 
-305 SGNTVELGSGV
+305 
-316 YATDPAK
+316 
-323 NTELT
+323 
-328 VAEHNGKRITV
+328 
-339 TVGSFTA
+339 
-346 ETTGVLTVSPAN
+346 
-358 ISGASIEDVGP
+358 EDVGP
-369 FEYTGEQI
+369 LVNELGGLSTPAAKPDEGHYPFAIALTPGQRVAANATKTVAYILFKISGEAESGNLTFTVDKDSNRNQICGSLNKGGEAENFTEIDFSDIAVEAPVIGVAPTIDSVKVDPDSAEYASGDVLTLSATSKAGSNITSLVTFEVTNDAGSPATGFTLNAENATLTVNET
-377 KPEPAVSLN
+377 EPAPV
-386 GKELVKDTDY
+386 GTYTVKA
-396 TLSYDNNTNVTTEA
+396 SAKGEESRGEA
-410 KVIVTAAG
+410 TA
-418 TEYTGSAE
+418 
-426 KTFEITK
+426 
-433 ATGKL
+433 
-438 TLKVNNEENAVTIT
+438 
-452 YGDSITFTDGNG
+452 TFT
-464 IAIGGGNP
+464 INP
-472 SDVVIYYK
+472 K
-480 TTDESTGTV
+480 
-489 YDSTSTQLNV
+489 
-499 GAYTFWAVR
+499 
-508 SADDNHEAATS
+508 
-519 NEVVVTIVPRTVTNP
+519 TVTNP
-534 ALTIEGFAKGSRKSD
+534 TLTVVGFGKGQAKGS
-549 LTFTNVTANLETP
+549 LTFKDVTGGLAVPN
-562 TGYNCYEGTEATGN
+562 GYRCYEGQEAIGIPNNERTFE
-576 PDNAGNFK
+576 A
-584 VGTTYSI
+584 GTTYTI
-591 AITLHPAANYAF
+591 AITLNPAENYAF
-603 DELDPGYLTVTIN
+603 DELDPGSVAVTIN
-616 GGEEQEAKIEK
+616 GEEQEAKIEK

-809 DKYAKNYKF
+809 DEYAKNYKF

-836 VNYDGE
+836 VEGTGE
-842 YAHSVEVCYTTSSVD
+842 YTHSVEVCYTTSSVD
-857 IPLSAFGLPDEV
+857 IPLSEFGLPDEV

-898 FDEANRTLT
+898 FDETNRTLT

-1017 DDEGLAAKGVGTA
+1017 DDNGLVAKGVGTA
-1030 TITCTYESDTTFATK
+1030 KITVEYDSDTTYDK
-1045 TFTINV
+1045 EEFTIEV
-1051 TPKGLTANVSH
+1051 TPKPLTAAVSH
-1062 DPITYGDAAPTTGYS
+1062 APIIYGDAAPTTGYS

-1082 LVNNNEIAEDA
+1082 LVNNDEIAEDA

-1158 CVQGVSVKDSEAKLT
+1158 CVQGVSVKDSEAELT
-1173 VDDISVTYENNINV
+1173 FDDISVTYENNINV

-1224 SVTYDTKAHTPEV
+1224 SVTYNTRAHTPDV
-1237 TVTFNGSKLTD
+1237 TVTFEGSTLEAGK
-1248 ADYTVSYS
+1248 DYDVAYTNN
-1256 EDCINAGTATVTV
+1256 INAGTATVTV

-1353 FRLKNEVGA
+1353 FKLKNEVGA

-1455 TFNSDASFGYK
+1455 TFNSDTSFGYK

-1676 AASAAKPST
+1676 AASAAKPNT

-1691 VKTTAYNYNAILWA
+1691 VKTTAYNYDAILWA
-1705 YDNRITTGTSDTT
+1705 YDNRITTGISDTT